1 MHYTLYNINT
11 FKTRNNRG
19 MLAERLLRII
29 LANVILALFSLPTY
43 SAQPLQGNALV
54 LKTKGDALYDAGR
67 FTEALDYYTAGM
79 DKAKAEKNDEIYYAC
94 IGNIGNVYGKIGDF
108 KRARHYYMRG
118 YKASLQS
125 KNTEMQWKA
134 ATNLVAVCCI
144 TGDLEGAKAFFK
156 VQMQLPISDVT
167 MKKYY
172 FLTNQAYIAT
182 ARNNNG
188 MAVYYTR
195 QALEYAKEKAMPR
208 QYLVSLYTEL
218 GNLKMRSGDA
228 KGAIESYD
236 TALDNIT
243 EKEGKAQTISVY
255 KYLESAYAKIGKPD
269 SAKKYHNLYLNLS
282 DSVFNM
288 AQLNVANGK
297 LFEYEN
303 RENASHISRLVS
315 QNYALI
321 AAVAVFLALVVTLT
335 LLYRALRKKNRRL
348 EESQQALVEKNKDL
362 MQSDDNNR
370 ALLDK
375 YINAIN
381 ELRQA
386 QKESQAQTQAKD
398 ERTGT
403 VLGDEQKNRL
413 LKSIMEVM
421 ENVAVIS
428 APDFDMKQL
437 AERVG
442 SNQNYV
448 SYVIND
454 TYGKNFRSLLNE
466 YRIREA
472 VKRISDREKY
482 GNVTMQAIYEEL
494 GWKSA
499 ASFISAFKK
508 VNGMTPS
515 EYQKA
520 MIKK

>member
-1 MHYTLYNINT
+1 MCTTLYYIKPSDT
-11 FKTRNNRG
+11 PTSRDIQPV
-19 MLAERLLRII
+19 RLLRML
-29 LANVILALFSLPTY
+29 LATVILALLPLPVPA
-43 SAQPLQGNALV
+43 AQPLQGNALM

-118 YKASLQS
+118 YKASLES
-125 KNTEMQWKA
+125 NNKEMQWKA

-156 VQMQLPISDVT
+156 VQMRLPMSDIT

-182 ARNNNG
+182 AGNNNG

-195 QALEYAKEKAMPR
+195 QALEYAKEKNMPR

-218 GNLKMRSGDA
+218 GNLKMKLGDA
-228 KGAIESYD
+228 KGAIESYN
-236 TALDNIT
+236 TALDSIT
-243 EKEGKAQTISVY
+243 EKEGKVQTINIY
-255 KYLESAYAKIGKPD
+255 KYLDEAYTKIGKPD
-269 SAKKYHNLYLNLS
+269 SSRKYHNMYLNLS

-303 RENASHISRLVS
+303 RENTLHISRLVS

-321 AAVAVFLALVVTLT
+321 AAVAVFLALLVTLT

-348 EESQQALVEKNKDL
+348 EESRQALVEKNKDL
-362 MQSDDNNR
+362 MQSADNNR

-381 ELRQA
+381 ELRQSE
-386 QKESQAQTQAKD
+386 QENKPQAQAKD

-403 VLGDEQKNRL
+403 TMGDEQKNRL

-421 ENVAVIS
+421 GDVAVIS

-454 TYGKNFRSLLNE
+454 TYGKNFRTLLNE

-515 EYQKA
+515 EYQRAIVGK
-520 MIKK
+520 